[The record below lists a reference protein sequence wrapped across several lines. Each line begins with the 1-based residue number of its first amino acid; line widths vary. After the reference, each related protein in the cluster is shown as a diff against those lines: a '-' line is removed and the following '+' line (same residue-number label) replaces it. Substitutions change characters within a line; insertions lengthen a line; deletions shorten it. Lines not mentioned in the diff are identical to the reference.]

1 MDSEFKTTGL
11 LDPNKTPDLFISNK
25 NTSHLTGDSLNDLQK
40 SKPLSKEAWALRDR
54 DQAT

>member
-40 SKPLSKEAWALRDR
+40 SKPLSKEAWALRD
-54 DQAT
+54 QAS